1 MYGVI
6 VAIFGLVTLD
16 RDLQERLHLCC
27 ASEPF
32 GWSKFAVTDTIV
44 NVSKTAFLRFRSLA
58 LVDALRPLVS
68 LPESLKMIIA
78 DLDPRQDLL
87 LVAVSG

>member
-6 VAIFGLVTLD
+6 VAIFGHVTLD

-32 GWSKFAVTDTIV
+32 GCLKFAVADTIV

-58 LVDALRPLVS
+58 FVDALRPLVS
-68 LPESLKMIIA
+68 LPERHKMMIA

-87 LVAVSG
+87 LVAVSD